1 MREKKLKEKYFLQE
15 FIIINIFVFNLI
27 NPKCLIQTYRLEIY
41 KGDEFFW
48 EVKLLDEKKLEE
60 TSGANW
66 MSYLDMNIQ
75 LGAKEKIR
83 IKSVEDDILS
93 DSWHIRVRL

>member
-1 MREKKLKEKYFLQE
+1 
-15 FIIINIFVFNLI
+15 
-27 NPKCLIQTYRLEIY
+27 
-41 KGDEFFW
+41 
-48 EVKLLDEKKLEE
+48 
-60 TSGANW
+60 